1 MKIRSGFSPSA
12 FFTSSIPFTASVVS
26 YPKNRTSE
34 PEMTRDSDFAARV
47 PISVISD
54 AGYFSALADKQSRI
68 VDWLTA

>member
-12 FFTSSIPFTASVVS
+12 FFTPSIPFTASIA
-26 YPKNRTSE
+26 YPENRTSE
-34 PEMTRDSDFAARV
+34 PEMTRNRDFAARV